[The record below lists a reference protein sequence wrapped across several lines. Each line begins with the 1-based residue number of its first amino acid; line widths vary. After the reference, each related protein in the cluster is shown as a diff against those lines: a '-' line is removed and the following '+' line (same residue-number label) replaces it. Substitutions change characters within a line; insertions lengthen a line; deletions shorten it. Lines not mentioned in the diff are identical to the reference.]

1 MDRGKHFVLVHG
13 AGHGAWCW
21 YKLVPLLKSFGHSV
35 TALDL
40 GSSGVNP
47 KSLDE
52 LASAYDYVQP
62 LMEFVASLP
71 QDEKVVLVGHSYGG
85 LPISLA
91 MESFPQKILVAVFV
105 SAYMPNYISPPIT
118 QAQEFLINRIK
129 PESLL
134 DSQLSFGLGLESL
147 PTAVT
152 FGPDYVS
159 VALYQHCQP
168 EDLEL
173 AKSLVRPH
181 GLFLEDLAKE
191 SLLSK
196 EKFGSVDRVYVVL
209 EKDEVMKEDFQR
221 WVIDDS
227 PPKEVKFIAGADHMV
242 QAWCWYKLVPL
253 LKSFGHRVT
262 ALDLG
267 ASGVNPKRLDELA
280 SVYDNVQPLMEFVA
294 SLPQDEKV
302 VLVGHSYGG
311 LAISLAM
318 ESFPEKIL
326 VGVFVS
332 AYMPNYISP
341 PVTLAQEFFI
351 NRSKPESLLDTQ
363 LSFGQGLESPPTAL
377 TFGPDHL
384 SVALYQNCQPEV
396 CNGVCCVDK
405 ASRVVPGRL
414 RQGTDHMVMIS
425 RPKELCLCFQE
436 IVQQYN

>member
-1 MDRGKHFVLVHG
+1 
-13 AGHGAWCW
+13 
-21 YKLVPLLKSFGHSV
+21 
-35 TALDL
+35 
-40 GSSGVNP
+40 
-47 KSLDE
+47 
-52 LASAYDYVQP
+52 
-62 LMEFVASLP
+62 MEFVASLP

-152 FGPDYVS
+152 FGPDYLS

-181 GLFLEDLAKE
+181 GLFLEDFAKE

-209 EKDEVMKEDFQR
+209 EKDELMKEDFQR

-242 QAWCWYKLVPL
+242 
-253 LKSFGHRVT
+253 
-262 ALDLG
+262 
-267 ASGVNPKRLDELA
+267 
-280 SVYDNVQPLMEFVA
+280 M
-294 SLPQDEKV
+294 
-302 VLVGHSYGG
+302 
-311 LAISLAM
+311 M
-318 ESFPEKIL
+318 
-326 VGVFVS
+326 
-332 AYMPNYISP
+332 
-341 PVTLAQEFFI
+341 
-351 NRSKPESLLDTQ
+351 
-363 LSFGQGLESPPTAL
+363 
-377 TFGPDHL
+377 
-384 SVALYQNCQPEV
+384 
-396 CNGVCCVDK
+396 
-405 ASRVVPGRL
+405 
-414 RQGTDHMVMIS
+414 S